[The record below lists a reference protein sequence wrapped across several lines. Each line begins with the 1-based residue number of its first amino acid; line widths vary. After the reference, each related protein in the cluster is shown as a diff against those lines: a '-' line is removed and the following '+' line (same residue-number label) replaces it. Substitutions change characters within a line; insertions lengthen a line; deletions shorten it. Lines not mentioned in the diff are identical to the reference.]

1 MIITATVLDLFD
13 GEGGAA
19 APAPAQAAEGAQT
32 TTGGAPE
39 AGGQDTAPDAGEQQ
53 TKSPEDLEK
62 EFKALIKGQYKE
74 QFGKEFQKAF
84 DRRYGKEIRA
94 TQERMK
100 GQQPIID
107 LLSTRYGVKDGDM
120 DGLMKAIRGDTAMW
134 DVAAENAGMPGMGKQ
149 YLDGVQTQAENY
161 RLKEDQKE
169 NIVRQMARRQIAQ
182 WQADS
187 VGMTDIYPGFDLQA
201 ELQNPAF
208 KAMLRAGASVRNAY
222 EACHIDEIKTRL
234 VQETAKTTE
243 KKVTDNIRAKGG
255 RPAEAGGAPGVTV
268 KFSVEN
274 STKEQRAEL
283 ARRAKAGEKIRF
295 W

>member
-120 DGLMKAIRGDTAMW
+120 DGLMKAIQGDKGMW
-134 DVAAENAGMPGMGKQ
+134 ESAAEEAGMPVDQ
-149 YLDGVQTQAENY
+149 YKAFQAMRAENQ
-161 RLKEDQKE
+161 RLHEAQRE
-169 NIVRQMARRQIAQ
+169 SIVRQMARRQIAQ

-187 VGMTDIYPGFDLQA
+187 VGMTDIYPGFDLQT

-268 KFSVEN
+268 KFSVET

>member
-53 TKSPEDLEK
+53 PKSPEDLEK

-120 DGLMKAIRGDTAMW
+120 DGLMKAIQGDKGMW
-134 DVAAENAGMPGMGKQ
+134 ESAAEEAGMPVDQ
-149 YLDGVQTQAENY
+149 YKAFQAMRAENQ
-161 RLKEDQKE
+161 RLHEAQRE
-169 NIVRQMARRQIAQ
+169 SIARQIAQRQAAQ

-187 VGMTDIYPGFDLQA
+187 AGMTDIYPGFDLQA